1 MKLTRRAL
9 AGLAAGLATPALAQD
24 NWPNR
29 PVRIVIPF
37 IPGSAPD
44 INARQIADQLGQRIG
59 QPVVAENRP
68 GAAGNIGFTYVAKQ
82 AQPDG
87 YTLLWGTGSLSVNTA
102 LYARVEFDAIN
113 DFTPIALPFSMS
125 NVVTVRAD
133 SPITDIPGLIAR
145 LRADPRTPY
154 ASGGFGSAAHLTV
167 ALFLSRS
174 GTEAEHIPFRGAP
187 DIINA
192 VRAGTVVFG
201 MPQTQV
207 ALPLIRAG
215 QLRALAV
222 TARNPGAGG
231 VDPGLRLLLLDG
243 RAGPGAAA
251 GTDRRQGGG
260 RRAGCAARPGLR
272 QPRDGGRDDAD
283 RARRGAVPR
292 LPAQRPA
299 ARAGGGPD
307 FRRAD
312 RVGATGPAPRPV
324 PAAPTPCRGRAG
336 GWGGA
341 PRARARGSSRRSRS
355 RRRAG
360 RGRRHPP
367 ASPRAAAR

>member
-1 MKLTRRAL
+1 MNLTRRAL
-9 AGLAAGLATPALAQD
+9 AGLAASLATPALAQD

-29 PVRIVIPF
+29 PIRMVVPF

-44 INARQIADQLGQRIG
+44 INARQIAEALGHRLG

-68 GAAGNIGFTYVAKQ
+68 GAAGNIGFTHVAKQ

-87 YTLLWGTGSLSVNTA
+87 YTLLWGTGSLSVNPA
-102 LYARVEFDAIN
+102 LYARVEFDTLA
-113 DFTPIALPFSMS
+113 DFTPISLPFSMS
-125 NVVTVRAD
+125 NVAVVRSD
-133 SPITDIPGLIAR
+133 SAITDIAGLVAR

-192 VRAGTVVFG
+192 VRAGTVAFG

-222 TARNPGAGG
+222 TTKERIPQLPQVPAMAETLPGF
-231 VDPGLRLLLLDG
+231 DFFSWMGLL
-243 RAGPGAAA
+243 GPA
-251 GTDRRQGGG
+251 
-260 RRAGCAARPGLR
+260 
-272 QPRDGGRDDAD
+272 
-283 RARRGAVPR
+283 R
-292 LPAQRPA
+292 LPAPIVARLEA
-299 ARAGGGPD
+299 AVADALRDSTFVTRVTADGTTLIGLGAAQFRD
-307 FRRAD
+307 FLRTD
-312 RVGATGPAPRPV
+312 LE
-324 PAAPTPCRGRAG
+324 RGREVVRIS
-336 GWGGA
+336 GA
-341 PRARARGSSRRSRS
+341 RIE
-355 RRRAG
+355 
-360 RGRRHPP
+360 
-367 ASPRAAAR
+367 